1 MKVLEAKGKSVEQ
14 AIASGLDQMDLSIED
29 VSIEIV
35 DEGSKGLFGLIGSR
49 PAVVRLTERDFEAEL
64 EAEQRAKAAAA
75 KAARE
80 PKPAAPAKPAP
91 ARPSAPQSADKPQVK
106 LHTDEPAAK
115 GHLPNR
121 PATKT
126 AQPKAS
132 LPQPSK
138 AGDRPAPQP
147 SKAGDRPAPRPAKA
161 AAPAKPAP
169 RPERAPREEGAPLE
183 LPPFAETQ
191 GELEDRAKAFL
202 GKLLGLMEVEGQV
215 LAQLDDGNMNIRVDG
230 DNMGILIGYRGE
242 TLNALQY
249 LTGLVV
255 NRDGNQYVRVS
266 LDTENYRARREET
279 LERLARKMAMKVRR
293 TGQRV
298 VLEPM
303 NPFERR
309 VLHAALQSNPFVT
322 THSEGEEPNRRVVI
336 TPKRAGGDKPAPK
349 AEGK

>member
-75 KAARE
+75 QAARE
-80 PKPAAPAKPAP
+80 PKPAVQPAPKAAAAKPVAQPAPAKPA
-91 ARPSAPQSADKPQVK
+91 DKPQVR
-106 LHTDEPAAK
+106 LHTDEPAPRA
-115 GHLPNR
+115 GAQQAR
-121 PATKT
+121 PATKI
-126 AQPKAS
+126 AQPRAN
-132 LPQPSK
+132 LPQPPR
-138 AGDRPAPQP
+138 AGE
-147 SKAGDRPAPRPAKA
+147 RPAPRPAKA
-161 AAPAKPAP
+161 AAPRADKPMP
-169 RPERAPREEGAPLE
+169 RPAKAAGDKPID
-183 LPPFAETQ
+183 LPPFTETQ

-202 GKLLGLMEVEGQV
+202 GRLLGLMEVEGRV
-215 LAQLDDGNMNIRVDG
+215 LTQLDDGNMNIRVDG

-255 NRDGNQYVRVS
+255 NRDGSQYVRVS

-309 VLHAALQSNPFVT
+309 VLHAALQSNPFVA

-336 TPKRAGGDKPAPK
+336 TPKRAGDKPAPK
-349 AEGK
+349 AEDK